1 MLCEDHYS
9 FAWAFLK
16 VFFSYWV
23 SRLKYFASTVWRF
36 QQSWCQCLTTLIVL
50 FQSLRPEQEL
60 FWVQEQM
67 TYSYLFLFISLTVCE
82 IHIKSFWD
90 SVRVLGFLLWQ
101 GFVFFFEK
109 IVSWE
114 HWERLERLQ
123 NTLKSS
129 FLLFAKLCWVFL
141 SRVLIIHVCKS
152 FGKQWKYQ
160 LRGKYTFLQNT
171 SWKKLFISHHV
182 NVRARGIL
190 FWEFFET
197 C

>member
-101 GFVFFFEK
+101 GFFFFEK

-129 FLLFAKLCWVFL
+129 FLLFAKLCWGFFCL
-141 SRVLIIHVCKS
+141 G
-152 FGKQWKYQ
+152 FQ
-160 LRGKYTFLQNT
+160 LFMSANPLVNNEST
-171 SWKKLFISHHV
+171 SWEENTLSYKTPPERNCLY
-182 NVRARGIL
+182 L
-190 FWEFFET
+190 T
-197 C
+197 T

>member
-1 MLCEDHYS
+1 MWRSLQFCLS
-9 FAWAFLK
+9 FFKSLFQLLSKSTK
-16 VFFSYWV
+16 VFCFYCMKV
-23 SRLKYFASTVWRF
+23 STVLMPMFDHFNSVVSIIKARTGII
-36 QQSWCQCLTTLIVL
+36 LGPRANDLL
-50 FQSLRPEQEL
+50 
-60 FWVQEQM
+60 
-67 TYSYLFLFISLTVCE
+67 LFILIYLPYCLWNTYKTFLRFCKSSWVPALT
-82 IHIKSFWD
+82 
-90 SVRVLGFLLWQ
+90 GFCFL
-101 GFVFFFEK
+101 FFEK

-129 FLLFAKLCWVFL
+129 FLLFAKLCWFFL